1 MKKKTS
7 SKTDRKRRQIKLAKR
22 LFLALISITLI
33 FAIAFA
39 STFAILKFV
48 GKKDILPN
56 LNENTEYLD
65 IIEYNGNKYRYNDDM
80 LAIAFL
86 GIDQN
91 EMLSSDE
98 TDFVGAN
105 DADIVVAIDTET
117 GETKMIAIPRDT
129 MVEMD
134 IYNGT
139 NFVKEETNQLCLAYS
154 YADGK
159 ELSCENATTAISRI
173 LQNVPIEK
181 YYALNL
187 QGISAINDA
196 IGGVMVKSEIDM
208 PSYNVTKGK
217 VVTLKGEMAESYVRF
232 RSHYEVEGS
241 LERTA
246 RQIQYLN
253 SFAEQTVPAVFID
266 FSTVQKLYNVG
277 AEYSQSNLTL
287 SEVIY
292 IASLL
297 RQSNTTSFKS
307 YMLQGEMKAVKDS
320 AANDAY
326 KAEFYPDYDSIMQA
340 ILDVFYLKIS

>member
-1 MKKKTS
+1 MSRKKHYKLNKKKQQ
-7 SKTDRKRRQIKLAKR
+7 RIAKY
-22 LFLALISITLI
+22 LFLAIISIALI
-33 FAIAFA
+33 FAIVFA
-39 STFAILKFV
+39 STFAILNFK
-48 GKKDILPN
+48 GKQNILPN
-56 LNENTEYLD
+56 ISENTEYFD
-65 IIEYNGNKYRYNDDM
+65 TIEYNGNTYRYNDDM

-91 EMLSSDE
+91 EMLSNNE

-139 NFVKEETNQLCLAYS
+139 EFVKEETNQLCLAYS

-159 ELSCENATTAISRI
+159 ELSCENATNSISRI

-187 QGISAINDA
+187 QGISAINDS
-196 IGGVMVKSEIDM
+196 IGGVILKSQIDM
-208 PSYNVTKGK
+208 PSYDVEKGK
-217 VVTLKGEMAESYVRF
+217 VVTLKGDMAESYVRY

-287 SEVIY
+287 SEVVY
-292 IASLL
+292 LATLL
-297 RQSNTTSFKS
+297 RQNNTTSFKS
-307 YMLQGEMKAVKDS
+307 YILEGEMKSVEDS
-320 AANDAY
+320 ASDDAY
-326 KAEFYPDYDSIMQA
+326 KAEFYPDYDNLMQT
-340 ILDVFYLKIS
+340 IIDVFYLKIS